1 MIGSLLGRIR
11 CWLGRPGPERRS
23 FDDLL
28 REACDEPMMALS
40 AQALIQSLSTPPA
53 RGSNFNR
60 DDRRHSEA
68 IRFQEQLR

>member
-1 MIGSLLGRIR
+1 MIGSWFGRIR
-11 CWLGRPGPERRS
+11 CWLGLPASERRS

-40 AQALIQSLSTPPA
+40 AQALIQSLSTPPL

-68 IRFQEQLR
+68 IASNNN